1 MPSPKSLQK
10 QEEISMMVEFES
22 FLFKYVHIIIPM
34 LFVILLILIIATIIA
49 IVDISSAHNQTIVM
63 VESGNYY
70 NHLKDVI

>member
-1 MPSPKSLQK
+1 MPYPKSLQK

-22 FLFKYVHIIIPM
+22 FLFKYVHIIIPI